1 MITSQEVR
9 EAVLVPIST
18 IVDSVRITLERCPP
32 ELSADLVDR
41 GLVLAGG
48 GALLRGFD
56 KLLSEETGLS
66 VHVAEDPLS
75 AVAEWTGK
83 FLNELK
89 FLRQVAA
96 ADRQWRGSLQIDD
109 FGLRIDFRSSADFDL
124 NQVQTRNLQSGI
136 DMSRTSIIALLI
148 FGAVLGYF
156 LSFGP
161 ETTQKFKASVY
172 QLLAPFLTGGS
183 GIKKQITSVRTGLKS
198 LDQLEHENAALQ
210 VENRELRA
218 TNQSLR
224 DVEHE
229 VNRLRHALN
238 YRERSVFKLI
248 AAEVIARDS
257 STWWRTLT
265 INRGRRDAI
274 ETDMPV
280 VTDVGLVG
288 KTTTVSD
295 TISVVLLIS
304 DESCRIASSV
314 EGSREQGIVS
324 GERVTG
330 GLTPFLDLNFL
341 SKQADLKPGQ
351 KVYTSGVGGVF
362 PSGLLIGAV
371 KSFRVRELDGQ
382 AQLTPVVDLSHL
394 EDVFVVTGRR

>member
-1 MITSQEVR
+1 
-9 EAVLVPIST
+9 
-18 IVDSVRITLERCPP
+18 
-32 ELSADLVDR
+32 
-41 GLVLAGG
+41 
-48 GALLRGFD
+48 LR
-56 KLLSEETGLS
+56 
-66 VHVAEDPLS
+66 
-75 AVAEWTGK
+75 
-83 FLNELK
+83 
-89 FLRQVAA
+89 
-96 ADRQWRGSLQIDD
+96 IDD

-183 GIKKQITSVRTGLKS
+183 GIKKQITSVRSGLKS
-198 LDQLEHENAALQ
+198 LDQLEHENTALQ

-218 TNQSLR
+218 TNQGLR

-248 AAEVIARDS
+248 AAEIIARDS
-257 STWWRTLT
+257 STWWRTIT
-265 INRGRRDAI
+265 INRGKRDGI
-274 ETDMPV
+274 QTDMPV
-280 VTDVGLVG
+280 VTDLGLVG
-288 KTTTVSD
+288 KTTTVSEG
-295 TISVVLLIS
+295 ISVVLLLS
-304 DESCRIASSV
+304 DENCRVAASV

-324 GERVTG
+324 GERTTT
-330 GLTPFLDLNFL
+330 GLTPLLNLNFL

-362 PSGLLIGAV
+362 PSGLLVGAV
-371 KSFRVRELDGQ
+371 KSYRVRELDGQ
-382 AQLTPVVDLSHL
+382 AQLTPAVDLSHL

>member
-1 MITSQEVR
+1 
-9 EAVLVPIST
+9 
-18 IVDSVRITLERCPP
+18 
-32 ELSADLVDR
+32 
-41 GLVLAGG
+41 
-48 GALLRGFD
+48 LR
-56 KLLSEETGLS
+56 
-66 VHVAEDPLS
+66 
-75 AVAEWTGK
+75 
-83 FLNELK
+83 
-89 FLRQVAA
+89 
-96 ADRQWRGSLQIDD
+96 IDD

-136 DMSRTSIIALLI
+136 VMSRTSIIALLI

-218 TNQSLR
+218 TNQGLR

-248 AAEVIARDS
+248 AAEIIARDS
-257 STWWRTLT
+257 STWWRTIT
-265 INRGRRDAI
+265 INRGRRDGI

-280 VTDVGLVG
+280 VTDLGLVG

-295 TISVVLLIS
+295 SISVVLLVS
-304 DESCRIASSV
+304 DENCRLAASV

-324 GERVTG
+324 GERTTT
-330 GLTPFLDLNFL
+330 GLTPLLNLNFL

-362 PSGLLIGAV
+362 PSGLLVGVV
-371 KSFRVRELDGQ
+371 KSYRVRELDGQ
-382 AQLTPVVDLSHL
+382 AQLTSAVDLSHL